1 MKLSFLLEQ
10 ARGGEL
16 AVFSDKDKTDK
27 IIVSYINMALI
38 ALYNRFQL
46 STEEA
51 IITLRPDLAKTLYTL
66 DATDPDVR
74 VGGQP
79 MPEDDFKSI
88 VYVLDDGG
96 REVPVNNEKDLMS
109 IFTTSYNQIQVPLLS
124 EQTYLSV
131 IYRRNPKLVAFVD
144 AGDGKATEQ
153 TVDIPLQLLEPM
165 LHYIGYRAHGAIN
178 GSIQAETS
186 THYTRYTAACDAI
199 EKMGSLSSDD
209 MAPTSVQEK
218 GYV

>member
-27 IIVSYINMALI
+27 TIVSYINMALI

-51 IITLRPDLAKTLYTL
+51 IVTLRPDLAKTLYTL

-131 IYRRNPKLVAFVD
+131 IYRRNPTMVTYTDDGNGHAVD
-144 AGDGKATEQ
+144 TIVG
-153 TVDIPLQLLEPM
+153 IPLQLLEPM

-178 GSIQAETS
+178 GGIQAETS

-209 MAPTSVQEK
+209 TASTSVQEK

>member
-51 IITLRPDLAKTLYTL
+51 IITLQTAPARTIYTL
-66 DATDPDVR
+66 DSTDAAVKVGNAAMSDDDV
-74 VGGQP
+74 
-79 MPEDDFKSI
+79 
-88 VYVLDDGG
+88 
-96 REVPVNNEKDLMS
+96 MS
-109 IFTTSYNQIQVPLLS
+109 ILDAFDESGRHVPINDENSPFSIYTVSYNQVQIPLL
-124 EQTYLSV
+124 ENGTYISI
-131 IYRRNPKLVAFVD
+131 IYRKNPTLVTYSETNGITD
-144 AGDGKATEQ
+144 EK

-165 LHYIGYRAHGAIN
+165 LHYIGYRAHGSVN
-178 GSIQAETS
+178 GNANTENSA
-186 THYTRYTAACDAI
+186 HYMRFEESCRRVVELGILTA
-199 EKMGSLSSDD
+199 DD
-209 MAPTSVQEK
+209 TVGTTVSYK
-218 GYV
+218 GFV

>member
-51 IITLRPDLAKTLYTL
+51 IVTLRPDIAKTLYTL

-79 MPEDDFKSI
+79 MPEDDFKSV

-131 IYRRNPKLVAFVD
+131 I
-144 AGDGKATEQ
+144 
-153 TVDIPLQLLEPM
+153 
-165 LHYIGYRAHGAIN
+165 
-178 GSIQAETS
+178 
-186 THYTRYTAACDAI
+186 
-199 EKMGSLSSDD
+199 
-209 MAPTSVQEK
+209 
-218 GYV
+218 